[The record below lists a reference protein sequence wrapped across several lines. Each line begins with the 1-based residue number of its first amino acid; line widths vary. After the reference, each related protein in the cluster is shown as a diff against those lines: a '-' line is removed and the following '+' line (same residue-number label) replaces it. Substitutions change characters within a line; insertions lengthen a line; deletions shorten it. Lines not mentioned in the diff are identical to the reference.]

1 MKVELIRITK
11 DAEKLIEL
19 AARTCYDTRHRLYD
33 RVTEKFLR
41 NLMRAGHMSVFEH
54 AWATFDIS
62 GISRA
67 CSHQLVR
74 HRLATFSQ
82 RSQRYVREEGFDYIT
97 PPTIA
102 GNAEA
107 ASLFHQTV
115 NAVQKAYASLLSLN
129 IPKED
134 ARFILPNACATN
146 LVMTAN
152 LREWMHI
159 FKLRLTSHA
168 QWEIRELAARILKI
182 LQKEAPI
189 IFGMFKINKDNVLV
203 EPDVAV

>member
-1 MKVELIRITK
+1 MKVELISITREAERI
-11 DAEKLIEL
+11 IEL
-19 AARTCYDTRHRLYD
+19 AARTCYDSRHRLYD

-41 NLMRAGHMSVFEH
+41 NLMRVGHMSVFEH

-74 HRLATFSQ
+74 HRLATYSQ

-102 GNAEA
+102 GNEEA
-107 ASLFHQTV
+107 ARLYHQIIG
-115 NAVQKAYASLLSLN
+115 AVQQAYASLLRLS

-134 ARFILPNACATN
+134 ARFLLPNACATN

-152 LREWMHI
+152 FREWMHI
-159 FKLRLTSHA
+159 FKLRLTPHA
-168 QWEIRELAARILKI
+168 QWEIRELVARILKI
-182 LQKEAPI
+182 LQSEAPI
-189 IFGMFKINKDNVLV
+189 IFGKFKLSQDNVLV
-203 EPDVAV
+203 EPDVAG

>member
-1 MKVELIRITK
+1 MKVELISITR
-11 DAEKLIEL
+11 DAERIIEL
-19 AARTCYDTRHRLYD
+19 AARTCYDSRHRLYD
-33 RVTEKFLR
+33 QVTEKFLH
-41 NLMRAGHMSVFEH
+41 NLMRAGHLSVFEH

-74 HRLATFSQ
+74 HRLATYSQ

-102 GNAEA
+102 ENEEA
-107 ASLFHQTV
+107 VRIYHMTIG
-115 NAVQKAYASLLSLN
+115 AVQQAYGSLLKLN

-134 ARFILPNACATN
+134 ARFLLPNACATN

-152 LREWMHI
+152 FREWMHI

-182 LQKEAPI
+182 LQREAPI
-189 IFGMFKINKDNVLV
+189 IFGIFKVNRDNVLV